1 MKELTFIL
9 IIFIII
15 QVYRVA
21 IIFFIRKQ
29 YLIKKIFE
37 VFILLLIIIIEL
49 LNMHYIDNNKFN
61 TILFL
66 ISIILALYIGIN
78 IIYERI
84 VKKESLSILSVKN
97 AIDLSDNGIMFLNDK
112 GNIILINVVM
122 KDILKEYNINDN
134 YIDNL
139 KEKEIKEIHNE
150 HILKCLNRVWQ
161 LKINNNKEIIALDIT
176 DIYKIQEKTRNQNI
190 EIEENN
196 KKILKT
202 LNNIE
207 EVEKEKK
214 LIKIKNEFHDILGHR
229 LSLFGEYLKQDNINK
244 EEIKFM
250 LDNLFEQ
257 FTTLK
262 SPEENL
268 KKLIE
273 VYKVFNINISI
284 IGKLPKNKE
293 VGETFFE
300 IIREAVTNAIIH
312 ANSKNI
318 KVVITNSLE
327 KIEMLITND
336 GIKPNNFINENE
348 GIKGMRRKLKE
359 IGGILIIESED
370 NFILKIII

>member
-84 VKKESLSILSVKN
+84 IKKESLSILSVKN

-268 KKLIE
+268 KKLVE

-359 IGGILIIESED
+359 IGGILIIENED

>member
-61 TILFL
+61 TILFF

-84 VKKESLSILSVKN
+84 IKKESLSILSVKN

-318 KVVITNSLE
+318 KVVITNSLD
-327 KIEMLITND
+327 KTEMLITND

-359 IGGILIIESED
+359 IGGILIIENED

>member
-84 VKKESLSILSVKN
+84 IKKESLSILSVKN

-273 VYKVFNINISI
+273 VYKVFNINISV

-293 VGETFFE
+293 VGEIFFE

-359 IGGILIIESED
+359 IGGILIIENED

>member
-84 VKKESLSILSVKN
+84 IKKESLSILSVKN

-122 KDILKEYNINDN
+122 KDILKEYNINNN

-176 DIYKIQEKTRNQNI
+176 DIYKIQEKTKNQNI

-359 IGGILIIESED
+359 IGGILIIENED

>member
-84 VKKESLSILSVKN
+84 IKKESLSILSVKN

-122 KDILKEYNINDN
+122 KDILKEYNINNN

-176 DIYKIQEKTRNQNI
+176 DIYKIQEKTKNQNI

-207 EVEKEKK
+207 EVKKEKK

-268 KKLIE
+268 KKLVE

-359 IGGILIIESED
+359 IGGILIIENED

>member
-1 MKELTFIL
+1 MKVLTFIL
-9 IIFIII
+9 IIFIIL
-15 QVYRVA
+15 QVYRVT

-84 VKKESLSILSVKN
+84 TKKESLSILSVKN

-122 KDILKEYNINDN
+122 KDILKEYKINDN

-150 HILKCLNRVWQ
+150 HVLKCLNRVWQ
-161 LKINNNKEIIALDIT
+161 LKINNNKEVIALDIT
-176 DIYKIQEKTRNQNI
+176 DIYKIQENTRNQNI

-284 IGKLPKNKE
+284 IGKFPKNKE

-300 IIREAVTNAIIH
+300 IIREAITNAIIH

-359 IGGILIIESED
+359 IGGILIIENSDE
-370 NFILKIII
+370 FILKVVI

>member
-84 VKKESLSILSVKN
+84 IKKESLSILSVKN

-122 KDILKEYNINDN
+122 KDILKEYNINNN

-139 KEKEIKEIHNE
+139 KEKEIREIHNE

-293 VGETFFE
+293 VGEIFFE

-359 IGGILIIESED
+359 IGGILIIENED

>member
-84 VKKESLSILSVKN
+84 IKKESLSILSVKN

-214 LIKIKNEFHDILGHR
+214 LIKIKNEFHDILGH
-229 LSLFGEYLKQDNINK
+229 LL
-244 EEIKFM
+244 
-250 LDNLFEQ
+250 
-257 FTTLK
+257 
-262 SPEENL
+262 
-268 KKLIE
+268 
-273 VYKVFNINISI
+273 
-284 IGKLPKNKE
+284 
-293 VGETFFE
+293 
-300 IIREAVTNAIIH
+300 
-312 ANSKNI
+312 
-318 KVVITNSLE
+318 
-327 KIEMLITND
+327 
-336 GIKPNNFINENE
+336 
-348 GIKGMRRKLKE
+348 
-359 IGGILIIESED
+359 
-370 NFILKIII
+370 

>member
-84 VKKESLSILSVKN
+84 IKKESLSILSVKN

-207 EVEKEKK
+207 EIEKGKK

-327 KIEMLITND
+327 KTEMLITND

-359 IGGILIIESED
+359 IGGILIIENED

>member
-84 VKKESLSILSVKN
+84 IKKESLSILSVKN

-273 VYKVFNINISI
+273 VYKVFNINISV

-293 VGETFFE
+293 VGEIFFE

-327 KIEMLITND
+327 KTEMLITND

-359 IGGILIIESED
+359 IGGILIIENED

>member
-49 LNMHYIDNNKFN
+49 LNMHYLDNNKFN
-61 TILFL
+61 TILFF

-84 VKKESLSILSVKN
+84 IKKESLSILSVKN

-176 DIYKIQEKTRNQNI
+176 DIYKIQEKTKNQNI

-268 KKLIE
+268 KKLVE

-327 KIEMLITND
+327 KTEMLITND

-359 IGGILIIESED
+359 IGGILIIENED
-370 NFILKIII
+370 EFILKIII

>member
-61 TILFL
+61 TILFF

-84 VKKESLSILSVKN
+84 IKKESLSILSVKN

-161 LKINNNKEIIALDIT
+161 LKINNNKEVIALDIT

-327 KIEMLITND
+327 KTEMLITND

-359 IGGILIIESED
+359 IGGILIIENED

>member
-1 MKELTFIL
+1 MKVLTFIL
-9 IIFIII
+9 IIFIIL

-21 IIFFIRKQ
+21 IIYFTRKQ

-49 LNMHYIDNNKFN
+49 LNMHYLDNNKFN

-84 VKKESLSILSVKN
+84 IKKESLSILSVKN

-161 LKINNNKEIIALDIT
+161 LKINNNKEVIALDIT

-359 IGGILIIESED
+359 IGGILIIENED

>member
-61 TILFL
+61 TILFF

-84 VKKESLSILSVKN
+84 IKKESLSILSVKN

-150 HILKCLNRVWQ
+150 HVLKCLNRVWQ
-161 LKINNNKEIIALDIT
+161 LKINNNKEVIALDIT

-293 VGETFFE
+293 VGEIFFE

-359 IGGILIIESED
+359 IGGILIIENED

>member
-84 VKKESLSILSVKN
+84 IKKESLSILSVKN

-139 KEKEIKEIHNE
+139 KEKEIKEIHSE

-268 KKLIE
+268 KKLVE

-359 IGGILIIESED
+359 IGGILIIENED

>member
-1 MKELTFIL
+1 MKVLTFIL
-9 IIFIII
+9 IIFIIL

-84 VKKESLSILSVKN
+84 TKKESLSILSVKN

-122 KDILKEYNINDN
+122 KDILKEYKINDN

-150 HILKCLNRVWQ
+150 HVLKCLNRVWQ
-161 LKINNNKEIIALDIT
+161 LKINNNKEVIALDIT
-176 DIYKIQEKTRNQNI
+176 DIYKIQENTRNQNI

-257 FTTLK
+257 FTTFK

-284 IGKLPKNKE
+284 IGKFPKNKE

-300 IIREAVTNAIIH
+300 IIREAITNAIIH

-327 KIEMLITND
+327 KIELLITND

-359 IGGILIIESED
+359 IGGILIIENSDE
-370 NFILKIII
+370 FILKVVI

>member
-84 VKKESLSILSVKN
+84 IKKESLSILSVKN

-359 IGGILIIESED
+359 IGGILIIENED

>member
-61 TILFL
+61 TILFF

-84 VKKESLSILSVKN
+84 IKKESLSILSVKN

-327 KIEMLITND
+327 KTEMLITND

-359 IGGILIIESED
+359 IGGILIIENED

>member
-84 VKKESLSILSVKN
+84 IKKESLSILSVKN

-122 KDILKEYNINDN
+122 KDILKEYNINNN

-327 KIEMLITND
+327 KTEMLITND

-359 IGGILIIESED
+359 IGGILIIENED

>member
-139 KEKEIKEIHNE
+139 KEKEIREIHNE

-161 LKINNNKEIIALDIT
+161 LKINNSKEVIALDIT

-293 VGETFFE
+293 VGEIFFE

-359 IGGILIIESED
+359 IGGILIIENED

>member
-84 VKKESLSILSVKN
+84 IKKESLSILSVKN

-150 HILKCLNRVWQ
+150 HVLKCLNRVWQ
-161 LKINNNKEIIALDIT
+161 LKINNNKEVIALDIT
-176 DIYKIQEKTRNQNI
+176 DIYKIQEKTKNQNI

-318 KVVITNSLE
+318 KVVITNSLD
-327 KIEMLITND
+327 KTEMLITND

-359 IGGILIIESED
+359 IGGILIIENED

>member
-84 VKKESLSILSVKN
+84 IKKESLSILSVKN

-122 KDILKEYNINDN
+122 KDILKEYNINNN

-139 KEKEIKEIHNE
+139 KEKEIREIHNE

-161 LKINNNKEIIALDIT
+161 LKINNSKEVIALDIT

-359 IGGILIIESED
+359 IGGILIIENED

>member
-84 VKKESLSILSVKN
+84 IKKESLSILSVKN

-359 IGGILIIESED
+359 IGGILIIENED
-370 NFILKIII
+370 NFILKIIT

>member
-139 KEKEIKEIHNE
+139 KEKEIREIHNE

-161 LKINNNKEIIALDIT
+161 LKINNSKEVIALDIT

-190 EIEENN
+190 EIEVNN

-284 IGKLPKNKE
+284 IGKLPKSKE

>member
-1 MKELTFIL
+1 MKVLTFIL
-9 IIFIII
+9 IIFIIL

-21 IIFFIRKQ
+21 IIYFTRKQ

-49 LNMHYIDNNKFN
+49 LNMHYLDNNKFN

-84 VKKESLSILSVKN
+84 IKKESLSILSVKN

-122 KDILKEYNINDN
+122 KDILKEYKINDN

-161 LKINNNKEIIALDIT
+161 LKINNNKEVIALDIT
-176 DIYKIQEKTRNQNI
+176 DIYKIQEKTKNQNI

-327 KIEMLITND
+327 RTEMLITND

-359 IGGILIIESED
+359 IGGILIIENED

>member
-84 VKKESLSILSVKN
+84 IKKESLSILSVKN

-161 LKINNNKEIIALDIT
+161 LKINNNKEVIALDIT
-176 DIYKIQEKTRNQNI
+176 DIYKIQEKTKNQNI

-359 IGGILIIESED
+359 IGGILIIENED

>member
-84 VKKESLSILSVKN
+84 IKKESLSILSVKN

-268 KKLIE
+268 KKLVE

-318 KVVITNSLE
+318 KVVITNSLD
-327 KIEMLITND
+327 KTEMLITND

-359 IGGILIIESED
+359 IGGILIIENED

>member
-1 MKELTFIL
+1 MKVLTFIL

-21 IIFFIRKQ
+21 IIFFTRKQ

-49 LNMHYIDNNKFN
+49 LNMHYLDNNKFN
-61 TILFL
+61 TILFF

-84 VKKESLSILSVKN
+84 IKKESLSILSVKN

-196 KKILKT
+196 KKILKK

-207 EVEKEKK
+207 EAEKEKK

-327 KIEMLITND
+327 KTEMLITND

-359 IGGILIIESED
+359 IGGILIIENED

>member
-84 VKKESLSILSVKN
+84 IKKESLSILSVKN

-161 LKINNNKEIIALDIT
+161 LKTNNNKEVIALDIT

-268 KKLIE
+268 KKLVE

-359 IGGILIIESED
+359 IGGILIIENED

>member
-15 QVYRVA
+15 QVYRVT

-61 TILFL
+61 TILFF

-84 VKKESLSILSVKN
+84 IKKESLSILSVKN

-139 KEKEIKEIHNE
+139 KEKEIKEIPNE

-161 LKINNNKEIIALDIT
+161 LKTNNNKEVIALDIT
-176 DIYKIQEKTRNQNI
+176 DIYKIQEKIRNQNI

-196 KKILKT
+196 KKILKK

-207 EVEKEKK
+207 AAEKEKK

-257 FTTLK
+257 FTTSK

-327 KIEMLITND
+327 KTEMLITND

-359 IGGILIIESED
+359 IGGILIIENED

>member
-84 VKKESLSILSVKN
+84 IKKESLSILSVKN

-300 IIREAVTNAIIH
+300 IIREAVTNDIIH

-359 IGGILIIESED
+359 IGGILIIENED

>member
-61 TILFL
+61 TILFF

-84 VKKESLSILSVKN
+84 IKKESLSILSVKN

-161 LKINNNKEIIALDIT
+161 LKINNNKEVIALDIT

-327 KIEMLITND
+327 RTEMLITND

-359 IGGILIIESED
+359 IGGILIIENED

>member
-49 LNMHYIDNNKFN
+49 LNMHYIDNNKLN

-84 VKKESLSILSVKN
+84 IKKESLSILSVKN

-268 KKLIE
+268 KKLVE

-359 IGGILIIESED
+359 IGGILIIENED

>member
-1 MKELTFIL
+1 MKELTFVL

-84 VKKESLSILSVKN
+84 IKKESLSILSVKN

-122 KDILKEYNINDN
+122 KDILKEYNINNN

-327 KIEMLITND
+327 KTEMLITND

-359 IGGILIIESED
+359 IGGILIIENED

>member
-61 TILFL
+61 TILFF

-84 VKKESLSILSVKN
+84 IKKESLSILSVKN

-134 YIDNL
+134 YIDDL

-359 IGGILIIESED
+359 IGGILIIENED